1 MKTGKQKEASPR
13 KTYKLILNLL
23 RVFSHQGIKIATPEN
38 AAAYPYR
45 KQNPEQWKKAHSY
58 RFLCENKICRCS
70 WIVGDTFLDK

>member
-1 MKTGKQKEASPR
+1 MKTRKQKEASPR

-45 KQNPEQWKKAHSY
+45 NQNSEQ
-58 RFLCENKICRCS
+58 
-70 WIVGDTFLDK
+70 